1 MVCEKMKARWT
12 YSFSNLGPKKQI
24 SGTTFYKVAIG
35 KETRWLS
42 MEGVKMLAKAKEA
55 GVSQKMVL
63 KQVSN
68 FTGRG
73 TKVRVTRMRGNIM
86 ANLRDLMGTEDM
98 DRVRKGIS
106 KMTDLGGL
114 ESLSNEMEATLN
126 LMNEAELR
134 YFWKHNRNLMEK
146 FFTDSDKLKGTP
158 ATASETSDWL
168 IQANIRRNAQQILN
182 KMTEILSRRGTP
194 QQIR

>member
-1 MVCEKMKARWT
+1 MKARWT

-35 KETRWLS
+35 KEVRWLS
-42 MEGVKMLAKAKEA
+42 MEGVRMLQKAKEA
-55 GVSQKMVL
+55 GVSQKAVM

-73 TKVRVTRMRGNIM
+73 TKVRVTRMRANIM

-98 DRVRKGIS
+98 DRVRKGI
-106 KMTDLGGL
+106 KNMTNLGRL
-114 ESLSNEMEATLN
+114 DSLTNEMEATLN

-134 YFWKHNRNLMEK
+134 YFWRHNRNLMEK

-168 IQANIRRNAQQILN
+168 VQANIRVNAQQILD

>member
-1 MVCEKMKARWT
+1 MARWK
-12 YSFSNLGPKKQI
+12 YSYSNLGPKKQI
-24 SGTTFYKVAIG
+24 SGTTFYKVSIG

-42 MEGVKMLAKAKEA
+42 MEGIKMLQKAQKA
-55 GVSQKMVL
+55 GVNQKAVL
-63 KQVSN
+63 KQTAH
-68 FTGRG
+68 FTSRG
-73 TKVRVTRMRGNIM
+73 TRARVARMRSNIM

-106 KMTDLGGL
+106 RMTELGGL
-114 ESLSNEMEATLN
+114 GTLSDQMEATLN

-158 ATASETSDWL
+158 ATASETADAR
-168 IQANIRRNAQQILN
+168 IQANIRANATKILD
-182 KMTEILSRRGTP
+182 KMTEILARRGTAL
-194 QQIR
+194 QIR

>member
-35 KETRWLS
+35 KETRWIS
-42 MEGVKMLAKAKEA
+42 MEGIKMLAKAKEA
-55 GVSQKMVL
+55 GVSQKAVL

-73 TKVRVTRMRGNIM
+73 TKVRVARMRGNIM

-98 DRVRKGIS
+98 DRVKKGIS

-158 ATASETSDWL
+158 PTASETSDWL

>member
-1 MVCEKMKARWT
+1 MKARWS

-63 KQVSN
+63 KQVGN

-114 ESLSNEMEATLN
+114 ETLSNEMEATLN

-158 ATASETSDWL
+158 PTASETSDWL

>member
-1 MVCEKMKARWT
+1 MKARWT

-35 KETRWLS
+35 KEVRWLS
-42 MEGVKMLAKAKEA
+42 MEGVKMLQKAKEA
-55 GVSQKMVL
+55 GVSQKAVM
-63 KQVSN
+63 KQVTH

-73 TKVRVTRMRGNIM
+73 TKVRVTRMRANIM

-98 DRVRKGIS
+98 DRVRKGI
-106 KMTDLGGL
+106 KNMTNLGRL
-114 ESLSNEMEATLN
+114 DSLTNEMEATLN

-134 YFWKHNRNLMEK
+134 YFWRHNRNLMEK

-168 IQANIRRNAQQILN
+168 IQANIRVNAQQILD

>member
-1 MVCEKMKARWT
+1 MKARWT

-35 KETRWLS
+35 KETRWIS
-42 MEGVKMLAKAKEA
+42 MEGIKMLAKAKEA
-55 GVSQKMVL
+55 GVSQKAVL

-73 TKVRVTRMRGNIM
+73 TKVRVARMRGNIM

-98 DRVRKGIS
+98 DRVKKGIS

-158 ATASETSDWL
+158 PTASETSDWL

>member
-1 MVCEKMKARWT
+1 MKARWT

-42 MEGVKMLAKAKEA
+42 MEGINMLAKAREA

-73 TKVRVTRMRGNIM
+73 TKVRVARMRGNIM

-98 DRVRKGIS
+98 DRVKKGIS

-146 FFTDSDKLKGTP
+146 FFTDSDKLNGTP

-168 IQANIRRNAQQILN
+168 IQANIRSNAQQILD

>member
-1 MVCEKMKARWT
+1 MKARWS

-42 MEGVKMLAKAKEA
+42 MEGIKMLAKAKEA
-55 GVSQKMVL
+55 GVSQKMVM

-73 TKVRVTRMRGNIM
+73 TKARVTRMRGNIM

-158 ATASETSDWL
+158 PTASETSDWL

>member
-1 MVCEKMKARWT
+1 MKARWT

-42 MEGVKMLAKAKEA
+42 MEGINMLAKAKEA

-63 KQVSN
+63 KQVGN

-98 DRVRKGIS
+98 DRVKKGIS

>member
-1 MVCEKMKARWT
+1 MARWT
-12 YSFSNLGPKKQI
+12 YSFSNRGPQKQI
-24 SGTTFYKVAIG
+24 SGTTFYKVSIG
-35 KETRWLS
+35 SETRWLS

-68 FTGRG
+68 FTGRR

-98 DRVRKGIS
+98 GRVRKGIS
-106 KMTDLGGL
+106 KMTDLGGR
-114 ESLSNEMEATLN
+114 ETLSNEMEATLN

>member
-1 MVCEKMKARWT
+1 MKARWT

-42 MEGVKMLAKAKEA
+42 MEGINMLAKAREA

-73 TKVRVTRMRGNIM
+73 TKVRVARMRGNIM

-98 DRVRKGIS
+98 DRVKKGIS

-168 IQANIRRNAQQILN
+168 IQANIRRNAQQILD

>member
-1 MVCEKMKARWT
+1 MKARWS

-24 SGTTFYKVAIG
+24 SETTFYKVAIG

-42 MEGVKMLAKAKEA
+42 MEGIKMLAKAKEA
-55 GVSQKMVL
+55 GVTQKMVM

-98 DRVRKGIS
+98 DRVKKGIA

-158 ATASETSDWL
+158 PTASETSDWL
-168 IQANIRRNAQQILN
+168 IQANIRVNAQKILN

>member
-1 MVCEKMKARWT
+1 MVCEKMKARWS
-12 YSFSNLGPKKQI
+12 YNFSNLGPKKQI

-42 MEGVKMLAKAKEA
+42 MEGINMLAKAKEA

-73 TKVRVTRMRGNIM
+73 TKVRVTRMRSNLM
-86 ANLRDLMGTEDM
+86 AYLRDLMGTEVM

-106 KMTDLGGL
+106 KMTDLGI
-114 ESLSNEMEATLN
+114 SNSTSFCASMF
-126 LMNEAELR
+126 R
-134 YFWKHNRNLMEK
+134 WPKR
-146 FFTDSDKLKGTP
+146 TDSFDITQLV
-158 ATASETSDWL
+158 AWL
-168 IQANIRRNAQQILN
+168 I
-182 KMTEILSRRGTP
+182 
-194 QQIR
+194 

>member
-1 MVCEKMKARWT
+1 MARWT
-12 YSFSNLGPKKQI
+12 YSYSNVGPKKQI

-42 MEGVKMLAKAKEA
+42 MEGIKMLQKAREA
-55 GVSQKMVL
+55 GVNQKAVL
-63 KQVSN
+63 KQTANLTS
-68 FTGRG
+68 RG
-73 TKVRVTRMRGNIM
+73 TIKRVTRMRANIM

-98 DRVRKGIS
+98 DRVRKGIA
-106 KMTDLGGL
+106 KMTELGRL
-114 ESLSNEMEATLN
+114 DSLSDQMEATLN

-158 ATASETSDWL
+158 ATASETADAR
-168 IQANIRRNAQQILN
+168 IQANIRANATKILD
-182 KMTEILSRRGTP
+182 KMTEIIARRGTP
-194 QQIR
+194 LQIR

>member
-1 MVCEKMKARWT
+1 MKARWS

-42 MEGVKMLAKAKEA
+42 MEGINMLAKAKEA

-73 TKVRVTRMRGNIM
+73 TKVRVARMRGNIM

-114 ESLSNEMEATLN
+114 ETLSNEMEATLN

-134 YFWKHNRNLMEK
+134 YFWKHNTNLMEK

>member
-1 MVCEKMKARWT
+1 MARWT
-12 YSFSNLGPKKQI
+12 YSYSNLGPKKQI
-24 SGTTFYKVAIG
+24 SGTTFYKVSIG

-42 MEGVKMLAKAKEA
+42 MEGINMLQKAREA
-55 GVSQKMVL
+55 GVNQKSVL
-63 KQVSN
+63 KQTSH
-68 FTGRG
+68 FTSRG
-73 TKVRVTRMRGNIM
+73 TKARVTRMRSNIM

-106 KMTDLGGL
+106 RMTELGGL
-114 ESLSNEMEATLN
+114 GTLSDQMEATLN

-158 ATASETSDWL
+158 ATASETADAR
-168 IQANIRRNAQQILN
+168 IQANIRANATKILD
-182 KMTEILSRRGTP
+182 KMTEILARRGTAL
-194 QQIR
+194 QIR